1 MKIQILSQY
10 YKLGQAGK
18 VKILACPNHVD
29 EPGLTYDL
37 FHSLEKEDIIKLKC
51 LACNYEQ
58 TVGIQLYEN
67 ILNKIKEFENE
78 F

>member
-18 VKILACPNHVD
+18 VKLLACPNHQN
-29 EPGLTYDL
+29 EPDVIYDL
-37 FHSLEKEDIIKLKC
+37 THFMDYNENIKLKC

-67 ILNKIKEFENE
+67 VLAAVKEFENE
-78 F
+78 D